1 MSTSAS
7 HVSYFSD
14 LILQAVWALKDNRLR
29 AMLSVMGIA
38 IGITAVMVVGT
49 ISKGGREAVFAELQT
64 FGLRSIWVMRDR
76 RVKDPIR
83 VVREGTGVDEG
94 DYQAIRSGCCPAVSR
109 ATPIVSARNSTQLV
123 HAAGNYSDAAV
134 HGVGEDYLAINN
146 DVIRT
151 GRWLGRDDIPRRRN
165 VAVIGPDA
173 QSDLF
178 GAYQDPLGKE
188 FRIGAYKFTV
198 IGVLNE
204 KSRDFLSSIGSSGGG
219 NANNRILIPFTVY
232 QEILGTRDE
241 ISWIQA
247 EATDLSEAG
256 IAVGQLLS
264 MLKRRHQGRY
274 DYKAETMA
282 QYIATA
288 ERILGGVSI
297 VGVIAA
303 SVSLLVGGMGIMNI
317 MSTSVLERTREIGLR
332 KAIGAKRRD
341 ILAQFLME
349 AVLIS
354 GIGGLMGLMLG
365 IVASVLLAVLA
376 NFPLI
381 LSFWGIVVAI
391 VVSIAVGLLSG
402 YYPAY
407 RAAIMQPVVALRYE

>member
-1 MSTSAS
+1 MTMQAS
-7 HVSYFSD
+7 HISYLSD
-14 LILQAVWALKDNRLR
+14 LVLQAVWALKDNRLR
-29 AMLSVMGIA
+29 AILSVMGIA

-94 DYQAIRSGCCPAVSR
+94 DYLAIRGGCCPAVSR
-109 ATPIVSARNSTQLV
+109 VTPIVSARGTAQLV
-123 HAAGNYSDAAV
+123 HAAGKYSDAGV

-146 DVIRT
+146 DSIRM

-173 QSDLF
+173 QADLF
-178 GAYQDPLGKE
+178 GTYQDPIGKE
-188 FRIGAYKFTV
+188 FRIGAYKFNV

-204 KSRDFLSSIGSSGGG
+204 KSRDFLSSIGSAGGG
-219 NANNRILIPFTVY
+219 NANNRILIPYTVY

-241 ISWIQA
+241 ISWLQA
-247 EATDLSEAG
+247 EAVELTEAG
-256 IAVGQLLS
+256 TAVGQLLA

-332 KAIGAKRRD
+332 KAVGAKRRD

-354 GIGGLMGLMLG
+354 AIGGLMGLVLG

-376 NFPLI
+376 HFPLI
-381 LSFWGIVVAI
+381 LSFWGILVAI
-391 VVSIAVGLLSG
+391 VVSIAVGLVSG

-407 RAAIMQPVVALRYE
+407 RAAMMQPVVALRYE